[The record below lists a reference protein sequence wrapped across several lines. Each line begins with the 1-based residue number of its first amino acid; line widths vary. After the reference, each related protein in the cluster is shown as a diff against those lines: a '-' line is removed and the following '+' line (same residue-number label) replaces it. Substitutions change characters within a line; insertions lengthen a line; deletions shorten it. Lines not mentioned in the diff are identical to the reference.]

1 MTDLQMT
8 IFGLLFA
15 AVVACIVKM
24 SRKPKPPSLEEL
36 RTADL
41 ENARREL
48 YAAQMQQERAYY
60 NIAMLTARIQRL
72 EKS

>member
-1 MTDLQMT
+1 MTDIQM
-8 IFGLLFA
+8 IVFGLLFV

-36 RTADL
+36 RIADL
-41 ENARREL
+41 ETARREL
-48 YAAQMQQERAYY
+48 YAAQMQHERAYH

-72 EKS
+72 EKP